1 MGLQHIPYGIGMEE
15 DDMRLFFLLTAAV
28 LFGGC
33 QWRGDSGDLQ
43 VGQKAPV
50 LATKTLA
57 DVGGDLSKITT
68 YRYPDPR
75 MYKYS
80 LDQAL
85 KMDKPIVLAFAT
97 PAHCTVCDN
106 QLAMLKGLQ
115 DKYGGRVIFLHMD
128 EYDNPQAYKA
138 FKVVGD
144 PWTFVIGKKGVVRC
158 VAMGRVLY
166 SELDSAIKDAL
177 AGKTDNA
184 L

>member
-1 MGLQHIPYGIGMEE
+1 MEKDGVRIFRIAMLGLA
-15 DDMRLFFLLTAAV
+15 L
-28 LFGGC
+28 GGC
-33 QWRGDSGDLQ
+33 NLQGDSGDLQ

-75 MYKYS
+75 MYQYS
-80 LDQAL
+80 LDAAL
-85 KMDKPIVLAFAT
+85 KTGKPIVLAFAT

-115 DKYGGRVIFLHMD
+115 DKYGNKVIFLHMD

-144 PWTFVIGKKGVVRC
+144 PWTFVIGRKGVVRC

-166 SELDSAIKDAL
+166 SELDTAIKDAL
-177 AGKTDNA
+177 VGKSDNA

>member
-1 MGLQHIPYGIGMEE
+1 MRNVAIAAFGL
-15 DDMRLFFLLTAAV
+15 LL
-28 LFGGC
+28 GGC
-33 QWRGDSGDLQ
+33 NIQSLQMGNGDLR
-43 VGQKAPV
+43 VGEKAPV

-75 MYKYS
+75 MYQYS

-85 KMDKPIVLAFAT
+85 KTGKPVVLAFAT

-115 DKYGGRVIFLHMD
+115 DKYGKQVIFLHMD
-128 EYDNPQAYKA
+128 EYDNPQAYRA

-144 PWTFVIGKKGVVRC
+144 PWTFVIGKQGVVRC
-158 VAMGRVLY
+158 VAPGRVLY
-166 SELDSAIKDAL
+166 SELDTAIKDAL
-177 AGKTDNA
+177 EGKTDNA

>member
-1 MGLQHIPYGIGMEE
+1 MKGLM
-15 DDMRLFFLLTAAV
+15 LLTAA
-28 LFGGC
+28 LLLGGC
-33 QWRGDSGDLQ
+33 HWHGDSGDLQ

-166 SELDSAIKDAL
+166 SELDVAIKDAL
-177 AGKTDNA
+177 AGKTDSA

>member
-1 MGLQHIPYGIGMEE
+1 
-15 DDMRLFFLLTAAV
+15 MRSFSLLLAA
-28 LFGGC
+28 LLLGGC

-75 MYKYS
+75 MYQYS
-80 LDQAL
+80 LDAAL
-85 KMDKPIVLAFAT
+85 KTGKPIVLAFAT

-115 DKYGGRVIFLHMD
+115 DKYGNQVIFLHMD

-144 PWTFVIGKKGVVRC
+144 PWTFVIGRKGVVRC

-166 SELDSAIKDAL
+166 SELDTAIRDVL
-177 AGKTDNA
+177 VGKSDNA

>member
-1 MGLQHIPYGIGMEE
+1 MEK
-15 DDMRLFFLLTAAV
+15 DGVRSLSLLLAA
-28 LFGGC
+28 LLLGGC
-33 QWRGDSGDLQ
+33 QWHGDSGDLQ

-75 MYKYS
+75 MYQYS
-80 LDQAL
+80 LDAAL
-85 KMDKPIVLAFAT
+85 KTGKPIVLAFAT

-115 DKYGGRVIFLHMD
+115 DKYGNKVIFLHMD

-144 PWTFVIGKKGVVRC
+144 PWTFVIGRKGVVRC

-166 SELDSAIKDAL
+166 SELDTAIKDAL
-177 AGKTDNA
+177 VGKSDNA

>member
-1 MGLQHIPYGIGMEE
+1 MRNFSILAIGL
-15 DDMRLFFLLTAAV
+15 LL
-28 LFGGC
+28 GGC
-33 QWRGDSGDLQ
+33 NLNLQGGSGDLQ

-50 LATKTLA
+50 LETKTLA

-85 KMDKPIVLAFAT
+85 KMGKPIVLAFAT
-97 PAHCTVCDN
+97 PAHCTMCDN
-106 QLAMLKGLQ
+106 QLSMLKGLQ
-115 DKYGGRVIFLHMD
+115 DKYDSRVIFLHMD

-138 FKVVGD
+138 FRVVGD
-144 PWTFVIGKKGVVRC
+144 PWTIVIGRKGVVRC
-158 VAMGRVLY
+158 VAPGRVLY
-166 SELDSAIKDAL
+166 SELDTAIKDVL
-177 AGKTDNA
+177 AGKSDNA

>member
-1 MGLQHIPYGIGMEE
+1 MRMFSIWAIG
-15 DDMRLFFLLTAAV
+15 FLL
-28 LFGGC
+28 GGC
-33 QWRGDSGDLQ
+33 NLQGDSGDLQ

-75 MYKYS
+75 MYQYS

-85 KMDKPIVLAFAT
+85 KMGKPVVLAFAT

-115 DKYGGRVIFLHMD
+115 DKYGNRVIFLHMD
-128 EYDNPQAYKA
+128 QYDNPQAYKA

-158 VAMGRVLY
+158 VAPGRVLY
-166 SELDSAIKDAL
+166 SELDTAIKDAL
-177 AGKTDNA
+177 VGKTDNA

>member
-1 MGLQHIPYGIGMEE
+1 MRNFAIVALGL
-15 DDMRLFFLLTAAV
+15 LL
-28 LFGGC
+28 GGC
-33 QWRGDSGDLQ
+33 NLASLQGDSGDLK
-43 VGQKAPV
+43 VGEKAPV
-50 LATKTLA
+50 LPTKTLA
-57 DVGGDLSKITT
+57 DVKGDLSRITT

-75 MYKYS
+75 MYQYS

-85 KMDKPIVLAFAT
+85 KMNKPIVLAFAT

-106 QLAMLKGLQ
+106 QLSMLKGLQ
-115 DKYGGRVIFLHMD
+115 DKYAGRVIFLHMD

-144 PWTFVIGKKGVVRC
+144 PWTFVIGKHGVVRC

-166 SELDSAIKDAL
+166 SELDTAISDAL
-177 AGKTDNA
+177 QGKTDHA

>member
-1 MGLQHIPYGIGMEE
+1 MKTF
-15 DDMRLFFLLTAAV
+15 FFLAIG
-28 LFGGC
+28 LFLGGC
-33 QWRGDSGDLQ
+33 NLQGDSGDLQ

-75 MYKYS
+75 MYQYS

-85 KMDKPIVLAFAT
+85 KTGKPVVLAFAT

-106 QLAMLKGLQ
+106 QLSMLKGLME
-115 DKYGGRVIFLHMD
+115 KYGNQVIFLHMD
-128 EYDNPQAYKA
+128 QYDNPQAYKA
-138 FKVVGD
+138 FRVVGD
-144 PWTFVIGKKGVVRC
+144 PWTFVIGRKGVVRC
-158 VAMGRVLY
+158 VAPGRVLY
-166 SELDSAIKDAL
+166 SELDTAIKDAL
-177 AGKTDNA
+177 AGKSDNA